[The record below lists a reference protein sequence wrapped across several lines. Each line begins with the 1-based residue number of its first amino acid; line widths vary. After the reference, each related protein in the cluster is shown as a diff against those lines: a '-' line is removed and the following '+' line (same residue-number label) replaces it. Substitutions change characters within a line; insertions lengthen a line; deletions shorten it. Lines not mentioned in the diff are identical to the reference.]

1 MHRFIDGEDRMQR
14 ALLPHSLEDYVGEE
28 NPVRVIEVFIDEL
41 DLPALGFSGM
51 TRGATGRPA
60 YHPSTLLK
68 IYLYGYL
75 NRVQSSRR
83 LEREAQRNI
92 ELMWLTGRLA
102 PDFKTIADFRKD
114 NGAAIR
120 SVCRQFV
127 ELCRGLKLFTGAVV
141 AIDGSKFKA
150 VNNRDKNYTV
160 AKVTGRMEQVNASIA
175 RYLRAL
181 DQADR
186 EESDIAE
193 AKSGRLK
200 EKIAGL
206 RRQMQALKAMEQR
219 VQDAPDQQVSLTDPD
234 ARSMATSGKGTAT
247 VGYNVQIAVDAE
259 HRLIVA
265 HEVINQGSGRQQ
277 LAPMAFKAQQATGC
291 DKITALADRGYFN
304 GDQVLSCERTGVA
317 PIVPKTLT
325 SSGAKR
331 GFFTRQDFIYNAEH
345 DHYTCPAGAKL
356 TKIHRRVDHTVD
368 FDRYRHLSACF
379 TCPLR
384 PRCTPTPRR
393 IIKRWENEDV
403 LDRMQDRLD
412 RMPDAMGVRR
422 QTVEH
427 PFGTL
432 KAWMGAT
439 HFLTRTLDKVRTE
452 MSLHV
457 LAYNTQANDQDLRS
471 GTADGG
477 DQNLIASLKL
487 LASVCLSASALT
499 PGKHGA
505 STHTSDAF
513 SHGLGHEYA
522 FGRTRLDGS
531 IAPFSA
537 VPCGSGRGVRSTQ

>member
-1 MHRFIDGEDRMQR
+1 
-14 ALLPHSLEDYVGEE
+14 V
-28 NPVRVIEVFIDEL
+28 
-41 DLPALGFSGM
+41 
-51 TRGATGRPA
+51 
-60 YHPSTLLK
+60 
-68 IYLYGYL
+68 
-75 NRVQSSRR
+75 
-83 LEREAQRNI
+83 
-92 ELMWLTGRLA
+92 
-102 PDFKTIADFRKD
+102 
-114 NGAAIR
+114 
-120 SVCRQFV
+120 
-127 ELCRGLKLFTGAVV
+127 
-141 AIDGSKFKA
+141 
-150 VNNRDKNYTV
+150 
-160 AKVTGRMEQVNASIA
+160 MEQT
-175 RYLRAL
+175 
-181 DQADR
+181 
-186 EESDIAE
+186 
-193 AKSGRLK
+193 
-200 EKIAGL
+200 
-206 RRQMQALKAMEQR
+206 

-259 HRLIVA
+259 HHLIVT
-265 HEVINQGSGRQQ
+265 HEVTNQGYDRQQ

-291 DKITALADRGYFN
+291 DKITAVADRGYFN
-304 GDQVLSCERTGVA
+304 GDQVLSCEGTGVA

-356 TKIHRRVDHTVD
+356 TKIHRRVDHTED

-457 LAYNTQANDQDLRS
+457 LAYN
-471 GTADGG
+471 
-477 DQNLIASLKL
+477 LKRMIRI
-487 LASVCLSASALT
+487 
-499 PGKHGA
+499 
-505 STHTSDAF
+505 
-513 SHGLGHEYA
+513 
-522 FGRTRLDGS
+522 FGVGPLMAAIRT
-531 IAPFSA
+531 
-537 VPCGSGRGVRSTQ
+537 